1 MLFHVTV
8 DGQPRWASGAPD
20 TGPDQLLTDQ
30 RLDDLLAAAG
40 SLTGWPAEG
49 PLPAGTRLLPPVE
62 SQPVWAAGVT
72 FGRSR
77 SARTEESTTPD
88 VYDLVYS
95 AERPELFVKALPG
108 MVVGPGGAVAVRA
121 DSTWD
126 VPEPEVGLVL
136 NAAGRIV
143 ALVLGDDVSSRGIEG
158 DNPLYLPQ
166 AKVYDGSCALGP
178 GLLPVEEAPS
188 WPEISVR
195 LVVRR
200 DERVLI
206 DDESALRDM
215 VRRPDELVRW
225 LYRGLTFPVGAV
237 LLTGTSLVP
246 PPEFTLL
253 AGDEVH
259 ISATGLGE
267 LTTGVESTKDEW

>member
-8 DGQPRWASGAPD
+8 DGQPRWATGAPD
-20 TGPDQLLTDQ
+20 TGPDRLLAGQ
-30 RLDDLLAAAG
+30 RLDDLLASAG
-40 SLTGWPAEG
+40 SLADWPDEG

-72 FGRSR
+72 FQRSR
-77 SARTEESTTPD
+77 SARTEESATPD

-95 AERPELFVKALPG
+95 ADRPELFVKALPG
-108 MVVGPGGAVAVRA
+108 MVRGPGGAVTVRA

-126 VPEPEVGLVL
+126 VPEPEVGLL
-136 NAAGRIV
+136 INAAGRIV
-143 ALVLGDDVSSRGIEG
+143 ALVLGDDVSSRSIEG

-178 GLLPVEEAPS
+178 GLLPIEDAPA
-188 WPEISVR
+188 WPEITVR

-200 DERVLI
+200 DERVI
-206 DDESALRDM
+206 VDDESALRDM

-246 PPEFTLL
+246 PAEFTLL
-253 AGDEVH
+253 AGDEVS

-267 LTTGVESTKDEW
+267 LITAVESTKDEW